1 MPFVIF
7 LPPHRRRHCWLFT
20 AEWTF
25 TTEFVLVTRA
35 EYRSNYSFRF
45 PVFPRH
51 AIPRIAI
58 YYTLLVSLL
67 LICLIINNKTSFNV
81 LFFFL
86 PKFLKYCGGRAGEE
100 FSKRSKIRS
109 NGKSNIIPVRSIIEN
124 IGMLLRGEK
133 LLVVAS
139 TGYERVLST
148 CGHVRARVYVSV
160 CAPLWCS
167 PAGEPGLA
175 GEVGQSCCVRGGVT
189 RALLFSSL
197 PLCHPIS

>member
-1 MPFVIF
+1 M
-7 LPPHRRRHCWLFT
+7 
-20 AEWTF
+20 
-25 TTEFVLVTRA
+25 VTRA

-160 CAPLWCS
+160 CAPL
-167 PAGEPGLA
+167 
-175 GEVGQSCCVRGGVT
+175 
-189 RALLFSSL
+189 
-197 PLCHPIS
+197 